1 MRPGPSKSAQKGGWG
16 AETWFESYNCSEF
29 VSKTSKKLS
38 ELGAEFKKIETNHTR
53 MVFYS
58 GEPTYL
64 GTNRKQDSCFSHK
77 KISLPLQTTF
87 VN

>member
-53 MVFYS
+53 MVLY
-58 GEPTYL
+58 
-64 GTNRKQDSCFSHK
+64 C
-77 KISLPLQTTF
+77 
-87 VN
+87 